1 MGGGVPFEEHLS
13 GVGAESLFADPVP
26 PVVGI
31 ADIRAEHPQR
41 ILVTP
46 HRRLLSPFHRAQIA
60 EKLLHQARRPRP
72 RKLIGRLDEALNQA
86 RSPRNRVSIQVAA
99 QLLIT
104 PTLGISLTVWASGC
118 NTGTEPTTYT
128 RPLRSTGKTASTL
141 VSLNESLNH
150 LLNHYHICAGSR
162 ITLTRLSPACRPHP
176 ADGHSP
182 TYHH

>member
-99 QLLIT
+99 QLLIA
-104 PTLGISLTVWASGC
+104 PTLEHLVDRLGLRMQHRNRTDHIHATAQIDGQNGLHTCLTQ
-118 NTGTEPTTYT
+118 
-128 RPLRSTGKTASTL
+128 
-141 VSLNESLNH
+141 
-150 LLNHYHICAGSR
+150 
-162 ITLTRLSPACRPHP
+162 
-176 ADGHSP
+176 
-182 TYHH
+182 